1 MNAPWARVALYAA
14 LGVLYLLHNDLWLW
28 HDGTPVFGLPAG
40 LTYHVLY
47 CLATAAL
54 MALLV
59 RYAWPSDLAA
69 ADQAREERHP
79 EGGQPSQ

>member
-1 MNAPWARVALYAA
+1 MSSPWVRGSLFAA

-28 HDGTPVFGLPAG
+28 HDGSLVLGLPVG

-47 CLATAAL
+47 CLTTAVL

-59 RYAWPSDLAA
+59 RWAWPSDLAA
-69 ADQAREERHP
+69 QA
-79 EGGQPSQ
+79 EGRDDTA